1 MSYKAIHK
9 FAHISA
15 QKVRP
20 FADIIRGQYALE
32 AVDALK
38 FFPNRGARMLEK
50 VLKSAIANAE
60 DRNTVAVKRTGL
72 RDLRSND
79 GVFNITGRLESDI
92 VTALLRNCTREARII
107 RYVFKR
113 TRHRAV
119 TKGYSSLKICCSFSE
134 QIFIARVTFNSQL

>member
-60 DRNTVAVKRTGL
+60 DRHVA
-72 RDLRSND
+72 D
-79 GVFNITGRLESDI
+79 LESLVVID
-92 VTALLRNCTREARII
+92 
-107 RYVFKR
+107 
-113 TRHRAV
+113 
-119 TKGYSSLKICCSFSE
+119 
-134 QIFIARVTFNSQL
+134 ARVDGGPRMINFANAWPGIVLQLVLIPPVVAALKKAKLMLNE

>member
-60 DRNTVAVKRTGL
+60 DRHVTDLDTLVVVDARVDGGPRMIKRMRPKSRGMASVIVKEISHLSVT
-72 RDLRSND
+72 
-79 GVFNITGRLESDI
+79 LES
-92 VTALLRNCTREARII
+92 E
-107 RYVFKR
+107 
-113 TRHRAV
+113 
-119 TKGYSSLKICCSFSE
+119 SE
-134 QIFIARVTFNSQL
+134 IDAEE

>member
-50 VLKSAIANAE
+50 VLNRRVDLVEEGCLIPSAAESAN
-60 DRNTVAVKRTGL
+60 
-72 RDLRSND
+72 RDKIL
-79 GVFNITGRLESDI
+79 IYE
-92 VTALLRNCTREARII
+92 RE
-107 RYVFKR
+107 
-113 TRHRAV
+113 
-119 TKGYSSLKICCSFSE
+119 
-134 QIFIARVTFNSQL
+134 N

>member
-60 DRNTVAVKRTGL
+60 DRHVA
-72 RDLRSND
+72 DLD
-79 GVFNITGRLESDI
+79 
-92 VTALLRNCTREARII
+92 
-107 RYVFKR
+107 
-113 TRHRAV
+113 
-119 TKGYSSLKICCSFSE
+119 SLVVVD
-134 QIFIARVTFNSQL
+134 ARVDGGPRMIKRRLPSLSRKSHT

>member
-20 FADIIRGQYALE
+20 FADIIRRKKAMEAVAALE
-32 AVDALK
+32 

-60 DRNTVAVKRTGL
+60 DRHVA
-72 RDLRSND
+72 D
-79 GVFNITGRLESDI
+79 LESLVVID
-92 VTALLRNCTREARII
+92 
-107 RYVFKR
+107 
-113 TRHRAV
+113 
-119 TKGYSSLKICCSFSE
+119 
-134 QIFIARVTFNSQL
+134 ARVDGGPRMIKRMRPKSRGMASVIVKEISHLSVTLESESEIEAKE